1 LQGYHIGAPTTER
14 PWLGTLAAET
24 S

>member
-24 S
+24 G